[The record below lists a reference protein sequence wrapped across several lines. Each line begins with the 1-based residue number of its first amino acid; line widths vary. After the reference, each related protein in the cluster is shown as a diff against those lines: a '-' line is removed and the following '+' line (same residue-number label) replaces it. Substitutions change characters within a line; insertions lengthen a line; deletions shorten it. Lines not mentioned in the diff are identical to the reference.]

1 MRERKVQERKV
12 QERKVR
18 ESKVRERKHVSIGNN
33 RLLRLLRFTGKW
45 WPIYVIGILGTS
57 MQSFGSNLIF
67 ARSLKGLTQAGLAR
81 DMGLLHRELF
91 TMGIR
96 LLIFILA
103 VPLFAWFFQSSVART
118 TAHIRSRLFHQ
129 IQQLSMKQIA
139 ENHSGD
145 LLSRMTNDVQTAENA
160 YGWQLAL
167 PLMAVLSGIGSI
179 VVIFSIHPKMG
190 WMGIFI
196 GAACALLNTLF
207 ARPIKK
213 TSDRIQ
219 RHLSESTQ
227 ALTDILAGDRLSRIF
242 NLNQRLFAY
251 YASANLGVRDTAM
264 KRIVYQS
271 MLNGM
276 NGLMSAIGF
285 VGVLIAGSV
294 LALNGEIAFSEI
306 VPIVQMMNGIT
317 WMFTSIGNFVAQL
330 QGSLAGADR
339 IFELLD
345 ASVEETPER
354 KEGTLPDRKAS
365 KAPKA
370 PAVSFRN
377 VCFSYETG
385 QNVLNGFDADVE
397 QNRVTALVGMSGSG
411 KSTLFRL
418 LLGFYPLDQGD
429 IYLFGRPI
437 RDCSLQEIRSRI
449 AYVPQESY
457 LFSGTIRENIGYGR
471 MGASPG
477 EIEKAAKAAYAD
489 DFIRELPDGYD
500 TQVGERGARLS
511 GGQRQRIAIARALL
525 KNAPILLLDEATAS
539 LDTESEHQ
547 VQKALEVLMEGRTV
561 LIVAHRLSTIQ
572 NADRILVM
580 EKGRIC
586 EQGTHSDLLD
596 LNQVYAGLYR
606 MQYSQFSSCA
616 AL

>member
-1 MRERKVQERKV
+1 MRERKVQGKKRI
-12 QERKVR
+12 
-18 ESKVRERKHVSIGNN
+18 SIGKN
-33 RLLRLLRFTGKW
+33 RLFRLLRFTGKW

-57 MQSFGSNLIF
+57 LQSFGSNLIF
-67 ARSLKGLTQAGLAR
+67 ARSLEGLTQAGLTR
-81 DMGLLHRELF
+81 DMGLLRQTLF
-91 TMGIR
+91 TLGIR

-103 VPLFAWFFQSSVART
+103 IPLFSWFFQSSVART
-118 TAHIRSRLFHQ
+118 TANIRSRLFHQ
-129 IQQLSMKQIA
+129 IQQLPMKQIG
-139 ENHSGD
+139 ESHSGD

-160 YGWQLAL
+160 YSWQLAL
-167 PLMAVLSGIGSI
+167 PLMAALSGIGSI

-190 WMGIFI
+190 GIGI
-196 GAACALLNTLF
+196 GLGVTCALLNTLF

-213 TSDRIQ
+213 TSDGVQ
-219 RHLSESTQ
+219 QHLSESTQ
-227 ALTDILAGDRLSRIF
+227 ALSDILAGDRLSRIF

-251 YASANLGVRDTAM
+251 FASANLGIRDTAM
-264 KRIVYQS
+264 KRIFYQS

-276 NGLMSAIGF
+276 NGLVNSIGF
-285 VGVLIAGSV
+285 VGILIAGSF
-294 LALNGEIAFSEI
+294 LALNGEIAFSEV

-317 WMFTSIGNFVAQL
+317 WMFTSIGNFIAQL

-345 ASVEETPER
+345 SSVEETPER
-354 KEGTLPDRKAS
+354 KNGILTDGILTDRKDSSAL
-365 KAPKA
+365 

-377 VCFSYETG
+377 VCFSYEAG
-385 QNVLNGFDADVE
+385 RDVLNGFDADVE
-397 QNRVTALVGMSGSG
+397 QDKVTALVGMSGSG

-418 LLGFYPLDQGD
+418 LLGFYPPDRGD
-429 IYLFGRPI
+429 IYLFGRSV

-471 MGASPG
+471 MGASLG

-547 VQKALEVLMEGRTV
+547 VQKALEVLMQGRTV
-561 LIVAHRLSTIQ
+561 LIVAHRLSTIR
-572 NADRILVM
+572 NADVILVM
-580 EKGRIC
+580 ENGRIC
-586 EQGTHSDLLD
+586 EQGTHSALLD
-596 LNQVYAGLYR
+596 LNRAYAGLYR
-606 MQYSQFSSCA
+606 MQFSPSGA
-616 AL
+616 VL